1 MNREDV
7 LQLLRTRYTTK
18 HYDASRPVSDED
30 LAVLL
35 EALRL
40 SPTSVNGQYT
50 KFFVAKT
57 PEARARLMPA
67 VMDFNQERVKNA
79 SHLIVFAV
87 PKTPTEEHL
96 RAVLEQETADG
107 RFPADMPEAVRD
119 AGRRRF
125 TDRNNGTPEAFRAWT
140 TAQAYIAL
148 GFLLYTAALIGVD
161 TTAIEGAE
169 FDEADRILGFD
180 EMNMRTVMMVALG
193 HRDPNDS
200 NARRPKS
207 RLPMSAVVEEITG

>member
-140 TAQAYIAL
+140 
-148 GFLLYTAALIGVD
+148 
-161 TTAIEGAE
+161 AIEGAE

-180 EMNMRTVMMVALG
+180 EMNLRTVMMVALG

>member
-67 VMDFNQERVKNA
+67 VMDFNQ
-79 SHLIVFAV
+79 
-87 PKTPTEEHL
+87 
-96 RAVLEQETADG
+96 G
-107 RFPADMPEAVRD
+107 RD

-169 FDEADRILGFD
+169 FDEADCILGFD
-180 EMNMRTVMMVALG
+180 EMNLRTVMMVALG

>member
-161 TTAIEGAE
+161 TTAIEGRNSTRPTA
-169 FDEADRILGFD
+169 FS
-180 EMNMRTVMMVALG
+180 ALT
-193 HRDPNDS
+193 R
-200 NARRPKS
+200 
-207 RLPMSAVVEEITG
+207 

>member
-67 VMDFNQERVKNA
+67 VMDFNRERVKNA

-87 PKTPTEEHL
+87 PKVPTEEHL
-96 RAVLEQETADG
+96 RAVVQQEAADG
-107 RFPADMPEAVRD
+107 RFPADMPEAQRD
-119 AGRRRF
+119 AGR
-125 TDRNNGTPEAFRAWT
+125 RNNGTPEAFRAWT

-180 EMNMRTVMMVALG
+180 EMNLRTVMMVALG
-193 HRDPNDS
+193 HRDSNDS

>member
-125 TDRNNGTPEAFRAWT
+125 TDRNNGTPEAFR
-140 TAQAYIAL
+140 
-148 GFLLYTAALIGVD
+148 VD
-161 TTAIEGAE
+161 DGAGLHRARLSPIHGR
-169 FDEADRILGFD
+169 ADR
-180 EMNMRTVMMVALG
+180 
-193 HRDPNDS
+193 
-200 NARRPKS
+200 RRHDGDRRGGIRRGRPHS
-207 RLPMSAVVEEITG
+207 RL

>member
-1 MNREDV
+1 M
-7 LQLLRTRYTTK
+7 
-18 HYDASRPVSDED
+18 
-30 LAVLL
+30 LL

-40 SPTSVNGQYT
+40 TPTSVNGQYT

-67 VMDFNQERVKNA
+67 VMDFNRERVKNA

-87 PKTPTEEHL
+87 PKVPTEEHL
-96 RAVLEQETADG
+96 RAVVQQEAADG
-107 RFPADMPEAVRD
+107 RFPADMPEAQRD
-119 AGRRRF
+119 AGRRNF
-125 TDRNNGTPEAFRAWT
+125 TNRNNGTPEAFRAWT

-169 FDEADRILGFD
+169 FDEADRILGFSD
-180 EMNMRTVMMVALG
+180 KNLRTVLMVAVG

-200 NARRPKS
+200 NLRRPKS
-207 RLPMSAVVEEITG
+207 RLPMSAVVEEIAG